1 MNSLMD
7 SPLSIVVP
15 CFNEAENIPVVFPL
29 LLAFARERNWRVIA
43 VDDGSRDDTRAL
55 LLKMKENAPH
65 LDVVCHKLNRGYGSA
80 TKSGLRA
87 VKTEYAIT
95 IDADGQHRLED
106 VEKCFNRILETN
118 ADLVV
123 GERVNNASGGYRSL
137 GKWVIRMFASMLLSL
152 PVRDLNSGM
161 KCYRMNEAISYLDL
175 CPDTMAFSDVIL
187 LLMVNDRKLVSRTE
201 IEVAPRLAGKS
212 TIGARTALVTL
223 AEILNLAIL
232 LRPMTTFFRIG
243 VMFVLLGLAWGV
255 FIYCKSRT
263 ITSVSAMLIMLGAVS
278 FILGLLGEQLA
289 QIRKTLARQN
299 HGR

>member
-1 MNSLMD
+1 MDPSL
-7 SPLSIVVP
+7 SVVVP
-15 CFNEAENIPVVFPL
+15 CYNEAENIPVVFPPL
-29 LLAFARERNWRVIA
+29 LEFAKERGWRVIA
-43 VDDGSRDDTRAL
+43 VDDGSRDETRAL
-55 LLKMKENAPH
+55 LLKMKEGAPH
-65 LDVVCHKLNRGYGSA
+65 LDVVCHKLNRGYGAA
-80 TKSGLRA
+80 TKTGLRA

-106 VEKCFNRILETN
+106 VEKCYRRIVETD

-123 GERVNNASGGYRSL
+123 GERVNNESGGYRSL
-137 GKWVIRMFASMLLSL
+137 GKWVIRTFASLLLSL

-161 KCYRMNEAISYLDL
+161 KCYRMSEAVSYLDL

-187 LLMVNDRKLVSRTE
+187 LLMVNVRKLVSRTE

-212 TIGARTALVTL
+212 TIGTRTALVTM

-232 LRPMTTFFRIG
+232 LRPMTTFCRIALT
-243 VMFVLLGLAWGV
+243 FAIPGLAWGV

-263 ITSVSAMLIMLGAVS
+263 ITSASVMMILLGAVS

-289 QIRKTLARQN
+289 QIRKSLAKQN
-299 HGR
+299 NGR

>member
-1 MNSLMD
+1 MD
-7 SPLSIVVP
+7 PSLSIVVP
-15 CFNEAENIPVVFPL
+15 CYNEAENIPVVFPQL
-29 LLAFARERNWRVIA
+29 LEFAKERDWRVIA
-43 VDDGSRDDTRAL
+43 VDDGSRDETRAL
-55 LLKMKENAPH
+55 LLKMKESEPH
-65 LDVVCHKLNRGYGSA
+65 LDVVCHKLNRGYGAA
-80 TKSGLRA
+80 TKTGLRA

-106 VEKCFNRILETN
+106 VEKCYRRIVETD

-123 GERVNNASGGYRSL
+123 GERVNNESGGYRSL
-137 GKWVIRMFASMLLSL
+137 GKWVIRTFASMLLSL

-161 KCYRMNEAISYLDL
+161 KCYRMSEAVSYLDL

-212 TIGARTALVTL
+212 TIGTRTALVTL

-232 LRPMTTFFRIG
+232 LRPMTTFCRIALT
-243 VMFVLLGLAWGV
+243 FAIPGLAWGI

-263 ITSVSAMLIMLGAVS
+263 ITSASVMMILLGAVS

-289 QIRKTLARQN
+289 QIRKTLAKQN
-299 HGR
+299 NGR

>member
-1 MNSLMD
+1 MD

-15 CFNEAENIPVVFPL
+15 CYNEGENIPIVFPP
-29 LLAFARERNWRVIA
+29 LLAFAKEHNWRVIA
-43 VDDGSRDDTRAL
+43 VNDGSRDDTLAQ
-55 LLKMKENAPH
+55 LLKMKESAPH
-65 LDVVCHKLNRGYGSA
+65 LEVASHKLNRGYGAA
-80 TKSGLRA
+80 TKTGLRA
-87 VKTEYAIT
+87 VRTEFAIT

-106 VEKCFNRILETN
+106 VEKCFRKIMETN

-123 GERVNNASGGYRSL
+123 GERINNESGGYRAL
-137 GKWVIRMFASMLLSL
+137 GKWMIRMFAFMLLNL

-161 KCYRMNEAISYLDL
+161 KCYRMSETVSYLDL

-212 TIGARTALVTL
+212 TISTRTALITL

-232 LRPMTTFFRIG
+232 LRPIKTFFRIALT
-243 VMFVLLGLAWGV
+243 FVLLGMGWGI
-255 FIYCKSRT
+255 FIYWKSRT
-263 ITSVSAMLIMLGAVS
+263 ITSASVMLIMLGAMS

-289 QIRKTLARQN
+289 QIRKTLAKQKN
-299 HGR
+299 GQ

>member
-1 MNSLMD
+1 MD
-7 SPLSIVVP
+7 SSLSIVVP
-15 CFNEAENIPVVFPL
+15 CYNEAENIPVVFPK
-29 LLAFARERNWRVIA
+29 LLAFAKERGWRVIA

-65 LDVVCHKLNRGYGSA
+65 LAVLHHKLNRGYGAA
-80 TKSGLRA
+80 TKTGLRA
-87 VKTEYAIT
+87 VETEFAIT
-95 IDADGQHRLED
+95 VDADGQHRTED
-106 VEKCFNRILETN
+106 VEKCFRHIVETD

-123 GERVNNASGGYRSL
+123 GERVNNESGGYRTL
-137 GKWVIRMFASMLLSL
+137 GKWMIRTFASMLLSL

-161 KCYRMNEAISYLDL
+161 KCYRMSETASYLDL

-232 LRPMTTFFRIG
+232 LRPMTTFCRLALTF
-243 VMFVLLGLAWGV
+243 FLLGLGWGA
-255 FIYCKSRT
+255 FIYFRAR
-263 ITSVSAMLIMLGAVS
+263 IINPASVMLIMLGAVS

-289 QIRKTLARQN
+289 QIRKTLARRKN
-299 HGR
+299 ER

>member
-1 MNSLMD
+1 MD
-7 SPLSIVVP
+7 SSLTIVVP
-15 CFNEAENIPVVFPL
+15 CYNEAENIPAVFPP
-29 LLAFARERNWRVIA
+29 LLAFAKERGWRVIA
-43 VDDGSRDDTRAL
+43 VDDGSRDDTHNL
-55 LLKMKENAPH
+55 LLKMQEAAPH
-65 LDVVCHKLNRGYGSA
+65 LAVLRHKLNRGYGAA
-80 TKSGLRA
+80 TKTGLRA
-87 VKTEYAIT
+87 VETEYAIT

-106 VEKCFNRILETN
+106 VEKCFRRIVETD

-123 GERVNNASGGYRSL
+123 GERVNNESGGYRTL
-137 GKWVIRMFASMLLSL
+137 GKWVIRSFASMLLSL

-161 KCYRMNEAISYLDL
+161 KCYRMGEAVSYLDL

-212 TIGARTALVTL
+212 SIGTRTALVTL

-232 LRPMTTFFRIG
+232 LRPMTTFFRIALT
-243 VMFVLLGLAWGV
+243 FVLLGLAWGV

-263 ITSVSAMLIMLGAVS
+263 VTSASVMLIMLGAVS

-289 QIRKTLARQN
+289 QIRKTLARRN

>member
-1 MNSLMD
+1 MD
-7 SPLSIVVP
+7 PSLSIVVP
-15 CFNEAENIPVVFPL
+15 CYNEAENIPVVFPPL
-29 LLAFARERNWRVIA
+29 LEFAKERGWRVVA
-43 VDDGSRDDTRAL
+43 VDDGSRDETRAL
-55 LLKMKENAPH
+55 LMKMKETAQH
-65 LDVVCHKLNRGYGSA
+65 LDVVCHKLNRGYGAA
-80 TKSGLRA
+80 TKTGLRA
-87 VKTEYAIT
+87 VETEYAVT

-106 VEKCFNRILETN
+106 VEKCFRRIKETD

-123 GERVNNASGGYRSL
+123 GERVNNESGGYRSL
-137 GKWVIRMFASMLLSL
+137 GKWVIRTFASMLLSL

-161 KCYRMNEAISYLDL
+161 KCYRMSETLSYLDL

-212 TIGARTALVTL
+212 TIGTRTALVTL

-232 LRPMTTFFRIG
+232 LRPMTTFCRIAL
-243 VMFVLLGLAWGV
+243 MFALLGLAWGV

-263 ITSVSAMLIMLGAVS
+263 ITSASVMMILLGAVS

-289 QIRKTLARQN
+289 QIRKTLARQKK
-299 HGR
+299 

>member
-1 MNSLMD
+1 MD
-7 SPLSIVVP
+7 TSFSIVVP
-15 CFNEAENIPVVFPL
+15 CYNEAENIPVVFPP
-29 LLAFARERNWRVIA
+29 LLAFAKERGWRVVA
-43 VDDGSRDDTRAL
+43 VDDGSRDDTYAL

-65 LDVVCHKLNRGYGSA
+65 LAVLHHKLNRGYGAA
-80 TKSGLRA
+80 TKTGLRA
-87 VKTEYAIT
+87 VETEFAIT

-106 VEKCFNRILETN
+106 VEKCFRRIVETD

-123 GERVNNASGGYRSL
+123 GERANNESGGYRTL

-161 KCYRMNEAISYLDL
+161 KCYRMSEAVSYLDL

-212 TIGARTALVTL
+212 TIGTRTALVTL

-232 LRPMTTFFRIG
+232 LRPMTTFVRLGLISG
-243 VMFVLLGLAWGV
+243 LLGLAWGV

-263 ITSVSAMLIMLGAVS
+263 ITSASVMLILLSAVC

-289 QIRKTLARQN
+289 QIRKTLARQKN
-299 HGR
+299 GR